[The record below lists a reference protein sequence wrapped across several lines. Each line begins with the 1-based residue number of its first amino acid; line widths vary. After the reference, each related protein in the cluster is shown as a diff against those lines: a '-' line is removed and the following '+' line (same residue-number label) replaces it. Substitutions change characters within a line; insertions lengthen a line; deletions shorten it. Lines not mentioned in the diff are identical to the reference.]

1 MFLHGFKQRALRL
14 GRGPID
20 LVDQYH
26 LRKKRAAM
34 EHETLLAPVE
44 DGIPQNVGRQQIAR
58 KLNALKCEGK
68 GARQRLGEHCL
79 AHARD
84 VFN

>member
-1 MFLHGFKQRALRL
+1 
-14 GRGPID
+14 
-20 LVDQYH
+20 
-26 LRKKRAAM
+26 M